1 MRYQQQT
8 PQQDPMQP
16 VQHMPPRHYPQGMM
30 PPQGMPPQQG
40 APHPVPPSDM
50 QPPMSGTQP
59 APQGTYVQP
68 QVMQQTGPQQ
78 PVMPQSQ
85 SAQQMAV
92 TPTGEGIVPLDRG
105 YRRVAAAYFRD
116 TWQMLLAVLGAL
128 LIIFVAVRMATR
140 GYLWGLIF
148 VLIAAL
154 AGEASALRLLP
165 AWMTDV
171 VGGRMLVRTV
181 LLKGVAVQSPSLLE
195 RTGLSNKARYALL
208 DDQDRRYFF
217 TADKGLQQNFSELE
231 DAEVEIAFLERSSL
245 MTGIH
250 PVRCTEYLSVME
262 SARER
267 RLCQVF
273 KAYLP

>member
-16 VQHMPPRHYPQGMM
+16 VQHMPPRPYPQGMM
-30 PPQGMPPQQG
+30 PSQGMPPQQG
-40 APHPVPPSDM
+40 GSQPMMPQGMQQPMPGMQPVP
-50 QPPMSGTQP
+50 
-59 APQGTYVQP
+59 QGAYVQQP
-68 QVMQQTGPQQ
+68 VMQQTGPQQ
-78 PVMPQSQ
+78 PVMPQQQ
-85 SAQQMAV
+85 SAPQMAV

-105 YRRVAAAYFRD
+105 YRRAAAAYFRD
-116 TWQMLLAVLGAL
+116 TWQMLLAVLGVL
-128 LIIFVAVRMATR
+128 LIVFVAVRLATR

-154 AGEASALRLLP
+154 ACEVGALRLLP
-165 AWMTDV
+165 AWLMDV
-171 VGGRMLVRTV
+171 IGGRMLVRTV

-195 RTGLSNKARYALL
+195 RAGLSNKARYALL
-208 DDQDRRYFF
+208 DDQDRQYFF

-231 DAEVEIAFLERSSL
+231 DAEVEIAFLERSGL

-250 PVRCTEYLSVME
+250 PVRRTEYLSVME

-273 KAYLP
+273 KSYLP